1 MPEPCSSCGRGEDDR
16 GLIGAC
22 DVMVMRALELI
33 GKRIVR
39 IDRSR
44 YARLEGRPFHQAYLL
59 WQPDAEQL
67 EKSLAGAWDYL
78 PQIID
83 DHADSH
89 VTGSQ
94 LALLLDRYVRD
105 LIQARRGHDV
115 DELRFRMK
123 AFT

>member
-1 MPEPCSSCGRGEDDR
+1 MAGSSADDR

-22 DVMVMRALELI
+22 DVLVIRALELI

-39 IDRSR
+39 VDRSR
-44 YARLEGRPFHQAYLL
+44 YARLGDRPFHQAYLL

-78 PQIID
+78 PQIIE

-89 VTGSQ
+89 VTAAQ
-94 LALLLDRYVRD
+94 LSLLLDRYVRD
-105 LIQARRGHDV
+105 LIQARRGHAV